1 MQQSGGSTSPGG
13 ASPGGGQAGA
23 GAGMSPNLA
32 GALAY
37 VLGIV
42 TGIVFLLIEKDPF
55 VRFHAYQSILLS
67 VAWIVFWIAWTI
79 VSGIL
84 FQVPFLGFIAVIVG
98 MLVSLVLGLGMLVLV
113 VMLIIKAAQ
122 GQRWKLPF
130 IGDMAEKYATGQ

>member
-1 MQQSGGSTSPGG
+1 MQQSSGSPTGT
-13 ASPGGGQAGA
+13 QART
-23 GAGMSPNLA
+23 GMSPTLA

-37 VLGIV
+37 VLGLI
-42 TGIVFLLIEKDPF
+42 TGIVFLMIEKDPF

-84 FQVPFLGFIAVIVG
+84 LHIPFLGFIAVLVG
-98 MLVSLVLGLGMLVLV
+98 MVVSLVLGLGMLVLV
-113 VMLIIKAAQ
+113 VVLIIKAAQ